1 MILERLVLEN
11 FRQFKGRQE
20 IVFSDLREKNVTIVH
35 AENGFGK
42 TTLLNAILW
51 ALYGRAGLSE
61 DFEKPDLL
69 IHEGSAHQCT
79 NPAIL
84 EAVVHLTFKHGNDRY
99 ILNRSISLAEQRS
112 DPKKHRLLIEIIK
125 DGQTFKEQ
133 GGVAQRLILSI
144 VPDGIAQF
152 LFFNGERIDHLAMEK
167 NSAKVTE
174 AIHQMLG
181 LKLLRTTIDDLQHQ
195 NVRGKLLKELKDNT
209 SDEKRELIAR
219 LQDAEES
226 RTKLEEDQTQVRS
239 NLKAIDGEIDM
250 IDRKLAAN
258 IEARELQARRMRL
271 QKEREELGLR
281 REEIVKRLSKLIAE
295 DGYTLFTTDL
305 VARGG
310 EIMKDLRERNMI
322 PAPVIDTFLQELL
335 DRGLCICE
343 RHLPAGSP
351 EFEAV
356 KQRLSVAPNQEFN
369 NAVSALDHAIG
380 LLEGVSVQ
388 TRDLIQQLNGD
399 RLGLNTDIRNRDEE
413 VAEIHRILGPG
424 GKKDEDV
431 QELEAAR
438 ETHLL
443 NQAEQKAKLVALGLK
458 LEANKESII
467 SLNAQIDAIRDQEE
481 VAARAQ
487 RRVDA
492 VTECTRVLQQIL
504 ESETEE
510 LRPILNEE
518 IASHFGKIIDREY
531 WAELTPTYTLRI
543 RKKLGGGEDGE
554 ESAEIDVALST
565 GQRQVTSLVFIAS
578 LLALA
583 RRRSEI
589 PTILKGLSGNE
600 YPLVTDS
607 PFGQLSVFRWGVAR
621 WVPDLA
627 PQVILFVSP
636 KQFDGDVAEALR
648 ETGRI
653 GKQYYLAYHGP
664 SLSDRATPEMRID
677 GQPVKQYF
685 PSEEE
690 RTEIMEVES

>member
-20 IVFSDLREKNVTIVH
+20 IVFSDLRERNVTIVH

-69 IHEGSAHQCT
+69 IHEGLAHHCSEPST
-79 NPAIL
+79 L
-84 EAVVHLTFKHGNDRY
+84 EAAVHLTFKHGDDRY

-112 DPKKHRLLIEIIK
+112 DPKKHRVLIEIIR

-133 GGVAQRLILSI
+133 GAVAQRRILSI

-219 LQDAEES
+219 LQESEET
-226 RTKLEEDQTQVRS
+226 RNKLEEDQAQVRS
-239 NLKAIDGEIDM
+239 NLKAIDSEIDM
-250 IDRKLAAN
+250 IDRKLAGS

-295 DGYTLFTTDL
+295 DGYTLFTGDL
-305 VARGG
+305 VARGS

-388 TRDLIQQLNGD
+388 TRDQIQQLNSE

-413 VAEIHRILGPG
+413 IAEIHQILG
-424 GKKDEDV
+424 GKKDEEV
-431 QELEAAR
+431 QALEEAR
-438 ETHLL
+438 KIQLL
-443 NQAEQKAKLVALGLK
+443 KQAEQNAKLGALGRD
-458 LEANKESII
+458 LEAIRESIA
-467 SLNAQIDAIRDQEE
+467 SLTAQIDAILDQEE

-492 VTECTRVLQQIL
+492 VAECTRVLQQIL
-504 ESETEE
+504 EAETEE

-531 WAELTPTYTLRI
+531 WAELTPNYKLRI
-543 RKKLGGGEDGE
+543 RKRLAGGEDGE
-554 ESAEIDVALST
+554 VVAEIDVALST

-589 PTILKGLSGNE
+589 PTILKGLSGSE

-607 PFGQLSVFRWGVAR
+607 PFGQLSIFRWGVAR

-636 KQFDGDVAEALR
+636 KQFDGDVADALR